1 MPSMRNQDVG
11 PYEESR
17 RKFGLCRKLQQGAVQ
32 EGEDTDIVREE
43 RASGSNEEGGRHHPE
58 RVGESDGDKDGGLF
72 RDTEGALWPETEQ
85 GEDKAR
91 TRLTEIL
98 YIFFGIHTANV
109 VQLVRGGNRRNCP
122 GRLMFRMW
130 NGIFTGVLAP
140 VVSENEKI
148 GSNTKPTI

>member
-85 GEDKAR
+85 GEDKADR
-91 TRLTEIL
+91 DPVHLLRHPHGE
-98 YIFFGIHTANV
+98 
-109 VQLVRGGNRRNCP
+109 RGPACP
-122 GRLMFRMW
+122 GGEPPKLSRPPDVPHVERYLYR
-130 NGIFTGVLAP
+130 
-140 VVSENEKI
+140 SI
-148 GSNTKPTI
+148 GSGRI